1 MADPALDA
9 DVTAAAPS
17 LAAAAGAEPRRSLV
31 LAGGGMRVAYQA
43 GVLLALEEGGIR
55 FTHVDGTSGGTINLA
70 MLMSGLSPE
79 QMCDRW
85 RTLSVKDFGSPLPLH
100 EYLEVTD
107 LPALGDADGVV
118 NKVFPHL
125 GIGVE
130 RIRASRGLDAT
141 FNACN
146 YTRKTNETLPHT
158 EVDLEFLVAGIS
170 LPIFMPAVRRG
181 TDLYTDSV
189 WIKDANLTEAVR
201 RGSEEIWLVWC
212 IGNTGVY
219 RNGAF
224 DQYVHMI
231 EIAANGSLFEEF
243 DRIRELN
250 ETEKRPLRLHVI
262 RPEFPIP
269 LDPDFYLGR
278 IDAESLLE
286 IGYSDAKQYL
296 AARAADG
303 IAWTPE
309 ATRMHDP
316 VVGISFRETMT
327 GELAGAPIT
336 AAPRVRVRDVE
347 AFLAGPV
354 REAEVTGYVDYG
366 PLGGRALVKHGVFS
380 LSRDEDN
387 PPTSTVEY
395 TVAFDRGG
403 VEHVLTAR
411 KELRDDPGF
420 DLVHD
425 VAHVEAT
432 LTKGAETIGS
442 TTLRTDVTK
451 LARSVHAWDVES
463 EPERLRAMATF
474 GRFFLGRIWETF
486 V

>member
-1 MADPALDA
+1 
-9 DVTAAAPS
+9 VSSAAPS
-17 LAAAAGAEPRRSLV
+17 LAAAEGTEPPSSLV

-43 GVLLALEEGGIR
+43 GVLLALEEEGIR
-55 FTHVDGTSGGTINLA
+55 FTHADGTSGGTINLA
-70 MLMSGLSPE
+70 MLLSGLSPDE
-79 QMCDRW
+79 MCERW
-85 RTLSVKDFGSPLPLH
+85 RSLSVKDFGSPLPLH

-125 GIGVE
+125 GIDVE
-130 RIRASRGLDAT
+130 RIRASRGLEAT

-146 YTRKTNETLPHT
+146 YTRKTNEAVPHT
-158 EVDLEFLVAGIS
+158 EVDLELLVAGIS
-170 LPIFMPAVRRG
+170 LPIFMPPVRRG
-181 TDLYTDSV
+181 SDLYTDSV

-212 IGNTGVY
+212 IGNTGIY

-224 DQYVHMI
+224 NQYVHMI
-231 EIAANGSLFEEF
+231 ELAANGSLFEEF

-250 ETEKRPLRLHVI
+250 EGRERPLRLHVI

-286 IGYSDAKQYL
+286 IGYGDAKRYL
-296 AARAADG
+296 AVRPADG
-303 IAWTPE
+303 IPWTPE
-309 ATRMHDP
+309 ATRMRDP

-327 GELAGAPIT
+327 GELAGAPVT
-336 AAPRVRVRDVE
+336 VSPRVRVRDVD
-347 AFLAGPV
+347 AFVAGPV
-354 REAEVTGYVDYG
+354 REGEVTGYIESE

-380 LSRDEDN
+380 LSRDEAD
-387 PPTSTVEY
+387 PPTTTIDY
-395 TVAFDRGG
+395 TLAFDRGG
-403 VEHVLTAR
+403 VEHMLTAR

-420 DLVHD
+420 DLMHD
-425 VAHVEAT
+425 VTHVEAT
-432 LTKGAETIGS
+432 LVKGAETIGS
-442 TTLRTDVTK
+442 TTLRSDLTD
-451 LARSVHAWDVES
+451 LAHSVHAWDVES
-463 EPERLRAMATF
+463 ERERLAAITTF
-474 GRFFLGRIWETF
+474 GRFFLGRLWETL